1 MKTLLLLILLTATSF
16 AQSAKDLCKQLVG
29 DGSGNDAAARTKLMK
44 LTHNAAKI
52 EGAERV
58 QHEAALLEC
67 LKSNSSFEVSTFLIQ
82 QLDLCG
88 GKATVQALA
97 KYLNHPML
105 GANATRTLTNLARY
119 DQSLSREILLEAYKN
134 GNDSSKPY
142 LLNAISIL
150 KYNDSES
157 LKIFRSS
164 LELEELKPFA
174 LQGLAQFG
182 DGKDSK
188 TFLSSLDK
196 AVPQFR
202 GKAFHLNLIY
212 AEKLGLKNKS
222 EANNHLNQLKS
233 RIHKNEVPYFTA
245 VASVDFKINGV
256 SDAWLD
262 ALPKENPHTQ
272 VGVVRI
278 LQANP
283 GLVSAAKLVGKC
295 QQNPN
300 EPVYMEALA
309 AVDAAKAAPFVLK
322 GLSSSNKDISE
333 VSSRLAINYGS
344 EFAPSLISSLIA
356 KGSATESDISMA
368 KSMVSSKNAAAITKL
383 WDNLSP
389 QLSLAM
395 IEITETIKSDSV
407 AEKMLQS
414 VSSSDKKVQ
423 KAALKALKNVVSAK
437 QLDTLMSILAEEKN
451 SSSVRYLQQAVSAS
465 VAQAADEKVNMI
477 ASSLSQ
483 KRDDKL
489 LEAFAKSNRKEAL
502 PLLKADLESGSADIQ
517 KETIK
522 TLSGMSPDISTELLL
537 LAVEKSGEERNRIL
551 AARALAEAA
560 VNSTGPVKSRKDIV
574 QKALKLNLPE
584 NEKNLLKEKLKAI
597 K

>member
-1 MKTLLLLILLTATSF
+1 MKTLLLLILLTASSF
-16 AQSAKDLCKQLVG
+16 AQSAKDLCSQLVG
-29 DGSGNDAAARTKLMK
+29 DGSGKDADVRTKLMK
-44 LTHNAAKI
+44 ITHTAAKS
-52 EGAERV
+52 EGTERAK
-58 QHEAALLEC
+58 HEAVLLEC

-82 QLDLCG
+82 QLDICG
-88 GKATVQALA
+88 GKASIPVLT
-97 KYLNHPML
+97 KYLNSPVL
-105 GANATRTLTNLARY
+105 GANAARTLTNLAKY
-119 DQSLSREILLEAYKN
+119 NQDLTREALLEAFKA
-134 GNDSSKPY
+134 GNENSKPY

-157 LKIFRSS
+157 LSVYRNS
-164 LELEELKPFA
+164 LGVEPLKPFA
-174 LQGLAQFG
+174 LQGLAQVG
-182 DGKDSK
+182 DARDSK
-188 TFLSSLDK
+188 TFLTLLDK

-202 GKAFHLNLIY
+202 GKFFHLNLVY
-212 AEKLGLKNKS
+212 TENLGLKNKS
-222 EANNHLNQLKS
+222 AANSHLNQLKS
-233 RIHKNEVPYFTA
+233 KIHKTEIPYLTA

-262 ALPKENPHTQ
+262 ALSKENPHTQ
-272 VGVVRI
+272 VGIVRI

-283 GLVSAAKLVGKC
+283 GLVSAAKLVEHCKEK
-295 QQNPN
+295 PN
-300 EPVYMEALA
+300 DAVYLEALA

-322 GLSSSNKDISE
+322 GLSSANKDVSE

-356 KGSATESDISMA
+356 KGSATDSDISMA
-368 KSMVSSKNAAAITKL
+368 KSMVSAKNADAITKQ
-383 WDNLSP
+383 WTNLNP

-414 VSSSDKKVQ
+414 INSSDKKVQ

-437 QLDTLMSILAEEKN
+437 QLDILISKLASEK
-451 SSSVRYLQQAVSAS
+451 SSSSARYLQQAVSAS
-465 VAQAADEKVNMI
+465 IAQAADDKVKMI
-477 ASSLSQ
+477 ASKLSQ
-483 KRDDKL
+483 NRDEKL

-502 PLLKADLESGSADIQ
+502 PLLKNDIEKGSSDIQ

-522 TLSGMSPDISTELLL
+522 TLSGMSPDLSADLLL
-537 LAVEKSGEERNRIL
+537 LAVEKSSEERNRIL

-560 VNSTGPVKSRKDIV
+560 VNGTAPKNIRKELIN
-574 QKALKLNLPE
+574 KAVKLNLPD
-584 NEKNLLKEKLKAI
+584 NEKNLLRGKLKAI